1 MRSNR
6 IPFVARYS
14 SNYNTVREGQEL
26 LKPQSNY
33 FVKSSIRALG
43 TMSFKRK
50 VGAAADIKELEYII
64 ALHQT
69 CMPDTRE
76 NATVSSID
84 VMYLLKSRYTLNISH
99 KEAIDV
105 VAALGG
111 GDNVALEKNQARQG
125 KKEFI
130 QFFRK
135 NAGSSGKET
144 PEVELLPTE
153 SQPDGMAHNGNLG
166 TEEVNILMQE
176 NGADDF
182 DEDQEHFAEQKS
194 AGTAAYGVTPKSKE
208 DESER
213 NGGNLSEIYLDLVQI
228 MSLLFI
234 PSIACVADD
243 FWHPKPPP
251 IPPSEPTGWA
261 IKVLFIRRLRQ
272 LECWALN
279 QFSPDPHLG
288 AGIVLHDVRNILM
301 REFSPETVVDET
313 FVEALLLKNGEY
325 ERAQNPKLIRE
336 MVEAARS
343 SSGIFDDEAF
353 INALS
358 TDLEHWDVDGDE
370 CMSTFFYDVFRTENF
385 AEVDHLAAEDP
396 RNLGVDDSGVDEEA
410 DNPSEKSRHGVCS
423 KKKKRSYLF
432 KPGTYNIDLVVDT
445 HSSLINAV
453 GIWAFYWFSVG
464 LW

>member
-1 MRSNR
+1 
-6 IPFVARYS
+6 
-14 SNYNTVREGQEL
+14 
-26 LKPQSNY
+26 
-33 FVKSSIRALG
+33 
-43 TMSFKRK
+43 MSFKRK
-50 VGAAADIKELEYII
+50 VGAAADIKELEYVI

-84 VMYLLKSRYTLNISH
+84 VMYLLKSRYTLDISH

-111 GDNVALEKNQARQG
+111 GDNVALVKNQKRQG

-130 QFFRK
+130 HFFRK
-135 NAGSSGKET
+135 NAGSSDKET
-144 PEVELLPTE
+144 PEVELSPTE
-153 SQPDGMAHNGNLG
+153 SQPDGIADNGNLG
-166 TEEVNILMQE
+166 TEEVDILMQE

-182 DEDQEHFAEQKS
+182 DVDQNHSAEQKS
-194 AGTAAYGVTPKSKE
+194 AGAAAY

-213 NGGNLSEIYLDLVQI
+213 KGGNLSEIYLDMVQI
-228 MSLLFI
+228 LSLLSI
-234 PSIACVADD
+234 PTIACVAYD
-243 FWHPKPPP
+243 FRHPKPPP
-251 IPPSEPTGWA
+251 VPSSEPTGWA
-261 IKVLFIRRLRQ
+261 IKVFFIRRLRQ
-272 LECWALN
+272 YKSWAIN
-279 QFSPDPHLG
+279 QFSPAPHLR
-288 AGIVLHDVRNILM
+288 AGIVLHDVRNVLM
-301 REFSPETVVDET
+301 REFSPETVVDEA

-343 SSGIFDDEAF
+343 SSGTFDDEAF

-358 TDLEHWDVDGDE
+358 TDLGQWDVDGDE
-370 CMSTFFYDVFRTENF
+370 RMSTFFYDVFRTENF
-385 AEVDHLAAEDP
+385 AEVDHLAAEGP
-396 RNLGVDDSGVDEEA
+396 RDLGVDDSGVDEEA
-410 DNPSEKSRHGVCS
+410 DNPRETSRHGVCS

-453 GIWAFYWFSVG
+453 GIWAFYLFSVG

>member
-1 MRSNR
+1 
-6 IPFVARYS
+6 
-14 SNYNTVREGQEL
+14 
-26 LKPQSNY
+26 
-33 FVKSSIRALG
+33 
-43 TMSFKRK
+43 MSFKRK

-84 VMYLLKSRYTLNISH
+84 VMHLLKSRYTLNLSH

-111 GDNVALEKNQARQG
+111 GDNVALEKNQALQG

-130 QFFRK
+130 HFFRK
-135 NAGSSGKET
+135 NAGSNGKET
-144 PEVELLPTE
+144 PEAKLSPTE
-153 SQPDGMAHNGNLG
+153 SNPNGMAENGNGKLS
-166 TEEVNILMQE
+166 TEEVDMLIQE
-176 NGADDF
+176 NGADNF
-182 DEDQEHFAEQKS
+182 DEEQDHSAEQKS
-194 AGTAAYGVTPKSKE
+194 AGTAAYGVTPESKD

-213 NGGNLSEIYLDLVQI
+213 NGGNLSEIYLDMVQI
-228 MSLLFI
+228 ISLLFI

-251 IPPSEPTGWA
+251 VAPSEPTGWA
-261 IKVLFIRRLRQ
+261 VKVISIQKLRQ
-272 LECWALN
+272 LKSWAIS
-279 QFSPDPHLG
+279 QFSPAPHLR

-301 REFSPETVVDET
+301 REFSPETVVDEA

-343 SSGIFDDEAF
+343 STGTFDDEAF

-370 CMSTFFYDVFRTENF
+370 RMSTFFYDVFRTENF
-385 AEVDHLAAEDP
+385 AEVDHLAEEDP
-396 RNLGVDDSGVDEEA
+396 RDFGVDNSSVDEEA

-423 KKKKRSYLF
+423 KNRRSSLF

-453 GIWAFYWFSVG
+453 GTWAFYLFSVG

>member
-1 MRSNR
+1 
-6 IPFVARYS
+6 
-14 SNYNTVREGQEL
+14 
-26 LKPQSNY
+26 
-33 FVKSSIRALG
+33 
-43 TMSFKRK
+43 MSFKRK

-84 VMYLLKSRYTLNISH
+84 VMYLLKSRYTLDISH

-111 GDNVALEKNQARQG
+111 GDNVEKNQARQD

-130 QFFRK
+130 HFFRK
-135 NAGSSGKET
+135 NAGSGGKES
-144 PEVELLPTE
+144 PEAKLSPTG
-153 SQPDGMAHNGNLG
+153 SNPDGMAENGKLG
-166 TEEVNILMQE
+166 SEEVDMLMQK
-176 NGADDF
+176 NRADDF
-182 DEDQEHFAEQKS
+182 DEEQNHSAEQKS
-194 AGTAAYGVTPKSKE
+194 AGAAAFGGTRESKE
-208 DESER
+208 DGSER
-213 NGGNLSEIYLDLVQI
+213 KSGRNLPEIYLDMVQI
-228 MSLLFI
+228 LSLLFI

-243 FWHPKPPP
+243 FWHPKPSPV
-251 IPPSEPTGWA
+251 PPSEPTGWA
-261 IKVLFIRRLRQ
+261 IKVFFIRRLRQ
-272 LECWALN
+272 IKVWAIN
-279 QFSPDPHLG
+279 KFAPAPHLR
-288 AGIVLHDVRNILM
+288 AGIVLHDVRNVLM
-301 REFSPETVVDET
+301 QEFSPETVVDEA
-313 FVEALLLKNGEY
+313 FVETLLLKNGEY

-343 SSGIFDDEAF
+343 SSGTFDDEAF

-358 TDLEHWDVDGDE
+358 TDLSDWDVDGDE
-370 CMSTFFYDVFRTENF
+370 RMSTFFYDVFGTENF

-396 RNLGVDDSGVDEEA
+396 RGLGVDDSGVDEEA
-410 DNPSEKSRHGVCS
+410 DNPNEKSRHGECS
-423 KKKKRSYLF
+423 KEKISYLF

-453 GIWAFYWFSVG
+453 GIWAFYLFSVG